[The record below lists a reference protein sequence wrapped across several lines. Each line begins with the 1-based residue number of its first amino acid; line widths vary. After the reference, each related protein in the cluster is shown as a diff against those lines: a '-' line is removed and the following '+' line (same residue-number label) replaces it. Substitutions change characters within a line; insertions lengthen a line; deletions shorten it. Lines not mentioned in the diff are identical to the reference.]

1 MNHPLQEN
9 APAAKELIKR
19 WKENGK
25 SASIHEEKARELRE
39 NQRILSES
47 IQLLTGKKMPEISQ
61 NMRMPSVS
69 MDLLRGTKEEIV
81 LAYMK
86 GVTTIMRSQDIRDG
100 IKKATGVDMN
110 INTFDDKMT

>member
-1 MNHPLQEN
+1 
-9 APAAKELIKR
+9 
-19 WKENGK
+19 
-25 SASIHEEKARELRE
+25 
-39 NQRILSES
+39 
-47 IQLLTGKKMPEISQ
+47 
-61 NMRMPSVS
+61 MRMPSVS

-110 INTFDDKMT
+110 INTFDMIMSKLWRMGKIIREGKGRYRYKT